1 MAGLSSPPEPTEDGW
16 SDADTWLAQSGGQPK
31 EAKEDLP
38 DAGALPPPL
47 KPRRLLPKLPLGK
60 SKDRKADFNEKRHRG
75 PIENLRLLLTI
86 GTGVA
91 LLATVFGIGN
101 ACFQWDDTME
111 TGHRMTNAMIF
122 MMMTSFLMPLST
134 GFSAFIMFRVGI
146 ILLDLADK
154 IRVTDKNQYPNSTK
168 QRSDG

>member
-31 EAKEDLP
+31 ETKEDLP
-38 DAGALPPPL
+38 DAGAVPPPL

-60 SKDRKADFNEKRHRG
+60 SKDRKADFHEKRHRG

-86 GTGVA
+86 ATGVA

-101 ACFQWDDTME
+101 ALLQWDATTDRRRLTDMD
-111 TGHRMTNAMIF
+111 IF
-122 MMMTSFLMPLST
+122 WLISCFLTPLSA